1 MHEAVF
7 STLQFWL
14 LNLCRTTRIAR
25 SYNEWG
31 PSGVRP
37 NYFSC
42 FWLGK
47 ISSNFLGI
55 LSSKTTSAYHLEP
68 NATNCIKI
76 GSVSLPFPVSFHS
89 TLIGD
94 LFSSA
99 HSINPS
105 FSSCFRRIE
114 RTLGVRPG
122 IDSRSRLKRTILR
135 NPISLIIRIV
145 HFLPNTPR
153 LVLIGHSMNVT
164 WGRITPYLLT
174 DSSS

>member
-1 MHEAVF
+1 MPDYQEQVDWF
-7 STLQFWL
+7 EELGTP
-14 LNLCRTTRIAR
+14 TRIT
-25 SYNEWG
+25 SYYERGHIRCN
-31 PSGVRP
+31 PLIISLASG
-37 NYFSC
+37 
-42 FWLGK
+42 WGK
-47 ISSNFLGI
+47 ISFNFRGI

-68 NATNCIKI
+68 KATNCIKI
-76 GSVSLPFPVSFHS
+76 GSVSLPFPVSLHS

-99 HSINPS
+99 HSMNPS
-105 FSSCFRRIE
+105 FSSCLRRIE

-153 LVLIGHSMNVT
+153 LVLIGHSMNLT
-164 WGRITPYLLT
+164 WGRITPSSLLT